1 VADFAR
7 SEPRGSSQLAASGRA
22 PFRSPGFTL
31 RELTPVPKIRIQ
43 ALRGRTAGP
52 QESLPATP
60 NTVSGTDPV
69 FLWRA
74 PADWLA
80 YSALMPLATLV
91 AAVGKAAPDCVLTDM
106 SSGLVLLELAGPKS
120 VDILMR
126 DCTLDLDGGEVSV
139 GRCAHTVLAQV
150 NVTLH
155 CCGPEPAWRVF
166 VERSVCLHLWDW
178 LVDSAGLCP

>member
-7 SEPRGSSQLAASGRA
+7 LQPRASSQLAASGRSL
-22 PFRSPGFTL
+22 FSSPGFTL
-31 RELTPVPKIRIQ
+31 REVAQAPKIRIQ
-43 ALRGRTAGP
+43 ALRGRTAGL
-52 QESLPATP
+52 QESLPAKP
-60 NTVSGTDPV
+60 NTVCGTDPA

-80 YSALMPLATLV
+80 YSTSMPLAAL
-91 AAVGKAAPDCVLTDM
+91 ADAVGKAAPDCVLTEM

-120 VDILMR
+120 LDILMR
-126 DCTLDLDGGEVSV
+126 DCTLDLDGGEVSG
-139 GRCAHTVLAQV
+139 GRCAQTVLAQV
-150 NVTLH
+150 NVMLH